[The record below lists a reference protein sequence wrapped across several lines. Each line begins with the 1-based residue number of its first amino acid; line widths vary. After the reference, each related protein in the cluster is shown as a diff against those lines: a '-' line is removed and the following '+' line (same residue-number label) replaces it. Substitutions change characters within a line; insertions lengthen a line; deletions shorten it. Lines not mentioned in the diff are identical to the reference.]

1 MNTNHARIMKNEYFF
16 TFYFPYIVILFATAS
31 LANVYFLNEDG
42 IILPSH
48 DLNVFMLQL
57 LMVIF
62 IIWYSNTYD
71 FKAIHGLFLKV
82 VFILYGKWFIV
93 AFYVFIFTILIISKK
108 FARFKIPFCIEL
120 RIWPTLIYQMWYEYL
135 SFHERWRSWGPCPT

>member
-42 IILPSH
+42 IILLSH

-71 FKAIHGLFLKV
+71 FKAIDGIFLKV
-82 VFILYGKWFIV
+82 NFILYGEWLN
-93 AFYVFIFTILIISKK
+93 ASYVFVFTIPIISKK
-108 FARFKIPFCIEL
+108 FVSFKFPFCIEL
-120 RIWPTLIYQMWYEYL
+120 RIWPTLRYQMWYEYL
-135 SFHERWRSWGPCPT
+135 SFHERWRSCGPCPT

>member
-1 MNTNHARIMKNEYFF
+1 MNTNHAGIMKNEYFF

-42 IILPSH
+42 IILLSH

-71 FKAIHGLFLKV
+71 FKAIHGLFVKGS
-82 VFILYGKWFIV
+82 FYIV
-93 AFYVFIFTILIISKK
+93 WRMITSYVLIFTILIISKK
-108 FARFKIPFCIEL
+108 FISFEISFCIEL
-120 RIWPTLIYQMWYEYL
+120 RIWPTLIYQMLYEYL
-135 SFHERWRSWGPCPT
+135 SFHERWRSCGLCPT